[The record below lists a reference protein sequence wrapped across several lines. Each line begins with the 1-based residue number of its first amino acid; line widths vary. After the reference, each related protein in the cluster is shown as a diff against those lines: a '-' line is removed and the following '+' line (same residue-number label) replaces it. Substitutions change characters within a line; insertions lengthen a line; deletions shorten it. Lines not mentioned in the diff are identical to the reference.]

1 MIKAVTERPALYH
14 KPYNMPSSVTVYT
27 ARERNSWRYVI
38 FNLIL
43 LTLLGIWYF
52 QKNQPIEL
60 AEPVLKEGKLQCVS
74 YAPYYQEGRSP
85 FIPLT
90 LTGKDQIDQ
99 DLALLAKRF
108 NCIRTYSV
116 DQGLDYVPE
125 AASRIGL
132 KVLLGA
138 WIGWTHADNM
148 RELNLALQRA
158 NQYPDTV
165 IGLVV
170 GNEVLLRREQTQ
182 AAMQK
187 YLAYANEHTQVPV
200 TYADVWEFWLKN
212 RALESSVDFVT
223 THILPYWEDIPRS
236 VDDADTHV
244 KLAMHKLQNVFSK
257 PILIGETGWPSVG
270 RQRGAA
276 VPSQVNQARYF
287 REFIQMAN
295 THGWHYNLI
304 EAMDQP
310 WKRVLEGTV
319 GGHWGLYSS
328 GLEPKFGFSGPVAD
342 RQDGWWPL
350 FGGLAGVVIFW
361 LLVMR
366 VGEQRR
372 SILYGMLSLGALVGA
387 TVPLQLSYLTTASR
401 DAIEWLAL
409 GGLFVIGGLSL
420 LSMPFLLKA
429 NGGPDSYA
437 LRARK
442 IMQSCLLILLA
453 GAAIA
458 SYLLSVDGRYR
469 DFPLSLYWLPVL
481 QLSIG
486 LSLLNTSLVLKW
498 RRLTLWLAAIA
509 LGTAIVCILLE
520 PNNLQAILWAGLTA
534 LLASAAGI
542 KANSEISLKKTV

>member
-1 MIKAVTERPALYH
+1 MKAVTERRQLYH

-27 ARERNSWRYVI
+27 VRERNSWRYVV

-52 QKNQPIEL
+52 QKNQPVEL
-60 AEPVLKEGKLQCVS
+60 VEPVLKEGKLQCVS

-99 DLALLAKRF
+99 DLALLAERF

-244 KLAMHKLQNVFSK
+244 KLAMYKLQNVFSK

-276 VPSQVNQARYF
+276 IPSQVNQARYF

-328 GLEPKFGFSGPVAD
+328 GLEPKFNFSGPVAD
-342 RQDGWWPL
+342 RQDGWWPVL
-350 FGGLAGVVIFW
+350 GGLIGVVLFW

-372 SILYGMLSLGALVGA
+372 SIVYGMLTLGALAGA
-387 TVPLQLSYLTTASR
+387 TVPLQLSYLTAASR
-401 DAIEWLAL
+401 DVIEWLTL
-409 GGLFVIGGLSL
+409 GGLFVIGELSL
-420 LSMPFLLKA
+420 LTMPFLLKA

-437 LRARK
+437 ARARK

-458 SYLLSVDGRYR
+458 GYLLSVDGRYR

-486 LSLLNTSLVLKW
+486 LSLLNTALAHNW
-498 RRLTLWLAAIA
+498 RRLTLWLGAIA
-509 LGTAIVCILLE
+509 VGTAIVCILLE

-534 LLASAAGI
+534 LLAYAIGI
-542 KANSEISLKKTV
+542 KANSKISLKKTV

>member
-1 MIKAVTERPALYH
+1 MKAVTERRQLYH

-27 ARERNSWRYVI
+27 VRERNSWRYVV

-52 QKNQPIEL
+52 QKNQPVDL
-60 AEPVLKEGKLQCVS
+60 VEPVLKEGKLQCVS

-99 DLALLAKRF
+99 DLALLAERF

-244 KLAMHKLQNVFSK
+244 KLAMYKLQNVFSK

-276 VPSQVNQARYF
+276 IPSQVNQARYF

-328 GLEPKFGFSGPVAD
+328 GLEPKFNFSGPVAD
-342 RQDGWWPL
+342 RQDGWWPVL
-350 FGGLAGVVIFW
+350 GGLIGVVLFW

-372 SILYGMLSLGALVGA
+372 SIVYGMLTLGALAGA
-387 TVPLQLSYLTTASR
+387 TVPLQLSYLTAASR
-401 DAIEWLAL
+401 DVIEWLTL
-409 GGLFVIGGLSL
+409 GGLFVIGELSL
-420 LSMPFLLKA
+420 LTMPFLLKA

-437 LRARK
+437 ARARK

-458 SYLLSVDGRYR
+458 GYLLSVDGRYR

-486 LSLLNTSLVLKW
+486 LSLLNTALAHNW
-498 RRLTLWLAAIA
+498 RRLTLWLGAIA
-509 LGTAIVCILLE
+509 VGTAIVCILLE

-534 LLASAAGI
+534 LLAYAIGI
-542 KANSEISLKKTV
+542 KANSKISLKKTV

>member
-1 MIKAVTERPALYH
+1 MKAVTERRQLYH

-27 ARERNSWRYVI
+27 VRERNSWRYVV
-38 FNLIL
+38 FFLIL
-43 LTLLGIWYF
+43 LSLLGIWYF
-52 QKNQPIEL
+52 QKNLPVDL
-60 AEPVLKEGKLQCVS
+60 VEPVLKEGKLQCVS

-99 DLALLAKRF
+99 DLALLAERF

-244 KLAMHKLQNVFSK
+244 KLAMYKLQNVFSK

-276 VPSQVNQARYF
+276 IPSQVNQARYF

-328 GLEPKFGFSGPVAD
+328 GLEPKFNFSGPVAD
-342 RQDGWWPL
+342 RQDGWWPVL
-350 FGGLAGVVIFW
+350 GGLIGVVLFW

-372 SILYGMLSLGALVGA
+372 SIVYGMLTLGALAGA
-387 TVPLQLSYLTTASR
+387 TVPLQLSYLTAASR
-401 DAIEWLAL
+401 DVIEWLTL
-409 GGLFVIGGLSL
+409 GGLFVIGELSL
-420 LSMPFLLKA
+420 LTMPFLLKA

-437 LRARK
+437 ARARK

-458 SYLLSVDGRYR
+458 GYLLSVDGRYR

-486 LSLLNTSLVLKW
+486 LSLLNTALAHNW
-498 RRLTLWLAAIA
+498 RRLTLWLGAIA
-509 LGTAIVCILLE
+509 VGTAIVCILLE

-534 LLASAAGI
+534 LLAYAIGI
-542 KANSEISLKKTV
+542 KANSKISLKKTV